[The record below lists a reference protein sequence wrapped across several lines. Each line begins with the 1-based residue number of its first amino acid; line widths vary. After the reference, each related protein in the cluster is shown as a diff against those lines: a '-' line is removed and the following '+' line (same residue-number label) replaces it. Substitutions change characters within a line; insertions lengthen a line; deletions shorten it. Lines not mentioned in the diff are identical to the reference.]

1 MIQMSHHTFLV
12 LLCSLLYFHANAQK
26 SLSLKECEDAFQ
38 KNNLL
43 LLAEQYNIDVSKA
56 NVIQAKIWDQ
66 PLLSGELN
74 AISPQDNSY
83 FNIGKNG
90 QKGLAIQQLIYLG
103 KKKKYEVEYA
113 KSNTPI
119 AELQFQQLLKNLNFQ
134 LRQSFYTVYFAKEK
148 YNNLQIQISNIDSL
162 AIAYSVQAN
171 KGNIPLRDVVR
182 LQSLVMSLKND
193 LIDIQKTINNEQET
207 LKNITRISENINPV
221 IVLTEIEKKINI
233 QKIPPIDSLVQLAM
247 QKNPAFLSSL
257 KTIDSNE
264 KMLKWQQSLAVPDLT
279 AGASYDQNGGAFHN
293 QINLTLGIPLPLWN
307 KNKGNIQAA
316 QIQLSQANIQKDY
329 KVLELKAK
337 IENAYSSWS
346 QKQLLFSQ
354 RVLDEGSN
362 LDLVYKGVLQN
373 FLKRNISLLE
383 FTDFMES
390 YNQNIAQLN
399 ELKKSL
405 LLSCE
410 TINYIVNEKIF

>member
-1 MIQMSHHTFLV
+1 MTRHSFLV
-12 LLCSLLYFHANAQK
+12 LLCSFLYFNANAQK
-26 SLSLKECEDAFQ
+26 SLTLKDCELAFQ

-43 LLAEQYNIDVSKA
+43 LLAEQYNIDVSNA

-66 PLLSGELN
+66 PYLSGELN
-74 AISPQDNSY
+74 AVNPQDNKLFS
-83 FNIGKNG
+83 IGNNG
-90 QKGLAIQQLIYLG
+90 QKGLAINQLIYLG

-119 AELQFQQLLKNLNFQ
+119 AELQFQQLLKSLNFQ
-134 LRQSFYTVYFAKEK
+134 LKQSFYTVYFAKEK
-148 YNNLQIQISNIDSL
+148 YNNLHVQISNIDSL
-162 AIAYSVQAN
+162 AIAYSAQAN

-182 LQSLVMSLKND
+182 LQSLLMSLKND
-193 LIDIQKTINNEQET
+193 LIDIQKTINDEQET
-207 LKNITRISENINPV
+207 LKTITGISENIDPV
-221 IVLTEIEKKINI
+221 LVVTEIEKEINI
-233 QKIPPIDSLVQLAM
+233 QRIPPIDSLVQIAM
-247 QKNPAFLSSL
+247 QKNPEFLGSM
-257 KTIDSNE
+257 KMIESNE
-264 KMLKWQQSLAVPDLT
+264 KMLKWQQSLATPDLT
-279 AGASYDQNGGAFHN
+279 AGASYDQSGGAFHN

-316 QIQLSQANIQKDY
+316 KIQVAQATTQKDY
-329 KVLELKAK
+329 KVLELKSK
-337 IENAYSSWS
+337 IENAYTSWS
-346 QKQLLFSQ
+346 QKQSLFSQ
-354 RVLDEGSN
+354 RVLDDGTN

-390 YNQNIAQLN
+390 YNQSIAQIN